1 MEDRNELF
9 TLTKSPNNHYYGL
22 SKKQVQEVI
31 QKGRIP
37 IFKMTLDAYLKNVNK
52 MKGN

>member
-1 MEDRNELF
+1 MEEKNQLF

-22 SKKQVQEVI
+22 SKQQVQEVI
-31 QKGRIP
+31 EKGRIP

-52 MKGN
+52 MNKN